1 MDPAGIGA
9 LIGISML
16 LGGFLFH
23 YFCDKYSKRKQIP
36 PKKVSKT
43 SPTKTEATPILV
55 RNPSHKKL
63 SELLPPKPSLS

>member
-23 YFCDKYSKRKQIP
+23 YFCDQYSKRKQIS
-36 PKKVSKT
+36 KKVSKT
-43 SPTKTEATPILV
+43 ISTKTEATPILV

-63 SELLPPKPSLS
+63 SELLPPKPLLS